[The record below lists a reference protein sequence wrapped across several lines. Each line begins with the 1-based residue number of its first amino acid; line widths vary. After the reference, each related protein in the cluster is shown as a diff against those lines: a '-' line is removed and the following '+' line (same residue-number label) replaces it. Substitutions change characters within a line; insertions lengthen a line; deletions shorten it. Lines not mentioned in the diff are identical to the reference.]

1 MSAAIAKPVT
11 AETHRAAVRGPI
23 RSAAAPA
30 AAAANHRMNDLSIDP
45 MLLVYEERVQTLR
58 LLARTIRR
66 AVGSLLR

>member
-1 MSAAIAKPVT
+1 MSAAIAKPV
-11 AETHRAAVRGPI
+11 AVETPRAALRSPI

-30 AAAANHRMNDLSIDP
+30 AAAANHGMNDRPIDP

-66 AVGSLLR
+66 AVGSLLH